1 MQIDVMNVICFIMN
15 FLLEEIVVKINEF
28 DNWNDILSLEY
39 DVVLIVVIDMLE
51 I

>member
-1 MQIDVMNVICFIMN
+1 MNVICFIMN

-28 DNWNDILSLEY
+28 DNWNDLLSLEY
-39 DVVLIVVIDMLE
+39 DVVLVVDIDMLE